1 MIEAIKKIDTEWF
14 LFLNGLH
21 NSFFD
26 TFFYYTTVTVF
37 WIPLFAY
44 LLYLSVEKYGV
55 NTWKYLLIITLLIL
69 LSDQIS
75 VFIKN
80 EIMRYRPSHN
90 LELKSIVH
98 LVNNKHGG
106 LYSFVSSHATN
117 TMALTVFSMLT
128 LLRNDRTMYA
138 IMALY
143 VLIASYSRIYLGLH
157 YPLDILCGW
166 ITGFVIAIILYSL
179 VKNRINTFEK
189 SKKSFLRK

>member
-1 MIEAIKKIDTEWF
+1 MIETIKQIDTQWF

-26 TFFYYTTVTVF
+26 IFFYYTTITVF
-37 WIPLFAY
+37 WIPLFIY
-44 LLYLSVEKYGV
+44 LVYLSVKKYGV
-55 NTWKYLLIITLLIL
+55 NTWKFLLIIALLIL

-90 LELKSIVH
+90 LELKSIIHIVK
-98 LVNNKHGG
+98 NKHGG

-117 TMALTVFSMLT
+117 TMALTVFLILT
-128 LLRNDRTMYA
+128 LLRNQRTMYA
-138 IMALY
+138 IMILY

-157 YPLDILCGW
+157 YPIDILAGW
-166 ITGFVIAIILYSL
+166 ITGFVIAVTVYSVFKKRII
-179 VKNRINTFEK
+179 TFEK
-189 SKKSFLRK
+189 K

>member
-21 NSFFD
+21 NSFLD

-37 WIPLFAY
+37 WIPLFAC
-44 LLYLSVEKYGV
+44 LLYLSVKKYGV

-69 LSDQIS
+69 LSDQTS

-117 TMALTVFSMLT
+117 TMALTVFLVLT
-128 LLRNDRTMYA
+128 LLRNNRTMYA
-138 IMALY
+138 IMVLY

-157 YPLDILCGW
+157 YPFDILAGW
-166 ITGFVIAIILYSL
+166 ITGFVIAIILYA
-179 VKNRINTFEK
+179 VFKNRIINFEK
-189 SKKSFLRK
+189 K